1 MATCEEL
8 AVRLT
13 KALKRGPWHVARWRE
28 QGAFTGCDLFRAEPV
43 GGDQQSKF
51 FIKCSSGDERIRLA
65 MAPFNK
71 NEVAFFNGPARVV
84 QGVAPDCLIGEYQER
99 NGQSTLV
106 LEWLETRNSVSFRDG
121 CSAGHAGL
129 VIEAIASIHCTSH
142 AIERSGHVTQDEV
155 LAHINFPQIWEGYAR
170 SLGDVLPGVTLCPRL
185 VALGDAVAAEPQML
199 AEIFDTGPAMILHR
213 DLQLDNVLI
222 EQKAGF
228 DLARLVDWQFWGI
241 GPGGLDLGYFIL
253 SSLSPEVR
261 RQCEKALI
269 SRYCELM
276 SEQFPYYGPD
286 EVRRDVRRATIWKL
300 VVSVFA
306 TQMMDNS
313 SPQKRQ
319 WRKVDLERLTQFVR
333 DHEITIADLA

>member
-13 KALKRGPWHVARWRE
+13 KSMKRGHWRVARLHK

-43 GGDQQSKF
+43 GGERQCHF
-51 FIKCSSGDERIRLA
+51 FIKCSSSDERVRLA
-65 MAPFNK
+65 MALFNK
-71 NEVAFFNGPARVV
+71 NEVAFYNGPARVF
-84 QGVAPDCLIGEYQER
+84 QGVAPACLIGEFQER
-99 NGQSTLV
+99 NGQSMLV
-106 LEWLETRNSVSFRDG
+106 LECFETRNSVSFRDG
-121 CSAGHAGL
+121 CSAGQAGL
-129 VIEAIASIHCTSH
+129 VVEAIASIHCTSQ
-142 AIERSGHVTQDEV
+142 ALERSGLVTQDEV